1 MDILVNLAKGDARIV
16 ESLLKIVSIV
26 KLDMSLMAGNVLDGS
41 SSALMLSYLQ
51 IFQLSTKT
59 IKGS

>member
-1 MDILVNLAKGDARIV
+1 MDILVNLAKADVRLVGFPP
-16 ESLLKIVSIV
+16 KIVSIV
-26 KLDMSLMAGNVLDGS
+26 KLDMSLMAGNALNLS
-41 SSALMLSYLQ
+41 SLASVSFYLL